1 MSDIIIFYF
10 STKASFTL
18 AHVFLI
24 LLIWTGAYF
33 ARKYSKNI
41 IHHFFR
47 RDQIKVGGKELATL
61 SLVRQLINILAV
73 LLSIQSLS
81 FNNEGVGLTELL
93 EYNIFEVDSFHVSI
107 YNIILLFIFYFA
119 ARILNSTTRL
129 YLIRALQKN
138 GKVDEGKQYTVV
150 TLAEYFIYTIF
161 IIIAIESFGIDIT
174 ILIASSAALFV
185 GLGLGMQ
192 RIFADLI
199 SGFILLFEG
208 GVKVGDIIKVEGVT
222 VKVVSI
228 HIRTTKVKTRDGN
241 YLMVPNSKLTL
252 ETVSS
257 RSLHKRSTR
266 YSIRINVAYGSDTEL
281 VRQTLYDC
289 ALVHHLTDKKK
300 PILVFLEDFAE
311 SALHFD
317 LYFYTDNDWEV
328 PRIKSDLRYLIDKA
342 FREKGIKI
350 PVPQREVYIS
360 KTDGLKTEENQ

>member
-1 MSDIIIFYF
+1 MSDIIIFFF
-10 STKASFTL
+10 SATATFTL
-18 AHVFLI
+18 AHVLLL
-24 LLIWTGAYF
+24 LLIWAGAYF
-33 ARKYSKNI
+33 ARKYSRNL
-41 IHHFFR
+41 IHHFFKK
-47 RDQIKVGGKELATL
+47 DQIKVGGKELATL

-93 EYNIFEVDSFHVSI
+93 EYTIFEVDTFHISI

-150 TLAEYFIYTIF
+150 TLSEYFIYTIF
-161 IIIAIESFGIDIT
+161 IVIALESFGIDIT
-174 ILIASSAALFV
+174 ILIASSAALLV
-185 GLGLGMQ
+185 GFGLGMQ

-208 GVKVGDIIKVEGVT
+208 GVKVGDIIKVDGVT

-228 HIRTTKVKTRDGN
+228 HIRTSKVKTRDGN

-266 YSIRINVAYGSDTEL
+266 YFISVSVVYGSETEL

-289 ALVHHLTDKKK
+289 ALGHHLIDKKK
-300 PILVFLEDFAE
+300 PVLVFLENFTE
-311 SALHFD
+311 SGLHFD

-342 FREKGIKI
+342 FREKGIKFSL
-350 PVPQREVYIS
+350 PQREVYINGGKLNS
-360 KTDGLKTEENQ
+360 